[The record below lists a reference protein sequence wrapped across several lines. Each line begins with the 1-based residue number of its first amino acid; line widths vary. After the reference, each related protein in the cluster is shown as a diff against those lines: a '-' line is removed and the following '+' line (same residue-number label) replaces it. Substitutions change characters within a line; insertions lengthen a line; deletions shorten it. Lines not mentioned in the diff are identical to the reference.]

1 MTGDTVEIFTDG
13 ACLGNP
19 GPGGWAA
26 LLRLGATEKELAGA
40 EAATT
45 NNRMELTAA
54 IMALE
59 ALKRPCRVALYADSR
74 YVIDGATKW
83 LRSWKARGWKT
94 ADRKPVANVD
104 LWQRFEAAAAPHE
117 IDWHWVRGHD
127 DHVEN
132 ERVGQ
137 LARAAAT
144 EVATALKKGRGI
156 TQSMDSPTARPG
168 MTICI

>member
-104 LWQRFEAAAAPHE
+104 LWQRFEAAAAPHQ

-127 DHVEN
+127 GHVEN
-132 ERVGQ
+132 ERVDQ

-144 EVATALKKGRGI
+144 EIATALKKG
-156 TQSMDSPTARPG
+156 
-168 MTICI
+168 

>member
-26 LLRLGATEKELAGA
+26 LLRLGTTEKELAGA

-127 DHVEN
+127 GHVEN
-132 ERVGQ
+132 ERVDQ

-144 EVATALKKGRGI
+144 EIATALKKG
-156 TQSMDSPTARPG
+156 
-168 MTICI
+168 

>member
-104 LWQRFEAAAAPHE
+104 LWQRFEAGAAPHE

-127 DHVEN
+127 GHVEN
-132 ERVGQ
+132 ERVDQ

-144 EVATALKKGRGI
+144 EIATALKKG
-156 TQSMDSPTARPG
+156 
-168 MTICI
+168 

>member
-1 MTGDTVEIFTDG
+1 MAGPDETIEVFTDG

-26 LLRLGATEKELAGA
+26 LLRFNGSEKELSGA
-40 EAATT
+40 EPATT

-54 IMALE
+54 IRALE
-59 ALKRPCRVALYADSR
+59 ALKRPCTVTLYADSR

-94 ADRKPVANVD
+94 ADRKPVKNVD
-104 LWQRFEAAAAPHE
+104 LWQQLETAMEPHQLS
-117 IDWHWVRGHD
+117 WVWVRGHD
-127 DHVEN
+127 GHVEN
-132 ERVGQ
+132 ERVDQ

-144 EVATALKKGRGI
+144 VIAG
-156 TQSMDSPTARPG
+156 Q
-168 MTICI
+168 

>member
-1 MTGDTVEIFTDG
+1 MSDDAVEIFTDG

-26 LLRLGATEKELAGA
+26 LLRLGGQEKEISGA

-59 ALKRPCRVALYADSR
+59 ALKRPCRVRLYADSR

-104 LWQRFEAAAAPHE
+104 LWQRFEAAVAPHQVE
-117 IDWHWVRGHD
+117 WEWVRGHD
-127 DHVEN
+127 GHVEN
-132 ERVGQ
+132 ERVDV
-137 LARAAAT
+137 LARAAAV
-144 EVATALKKGRGI
+144 EIAAAMKK
-156 TQSMDSPTARPG
+156 
-168 MTICI
+168 